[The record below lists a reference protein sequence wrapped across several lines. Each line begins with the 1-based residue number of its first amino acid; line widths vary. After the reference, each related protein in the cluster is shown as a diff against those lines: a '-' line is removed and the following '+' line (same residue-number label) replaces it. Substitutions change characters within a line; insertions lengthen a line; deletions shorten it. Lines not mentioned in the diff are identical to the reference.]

1 MKTRL
6 RLALQKKGRL
16 AQESIRLLQQ
26 CGLQFRIKDNA
37 LLTHVENFPVDL
49 LFVRDDD
56 IPTLVFDGL
65 CDGGILG
72 ENVLF
77 EAALRTKKVSY
88 KTILTLDSCYCRLA
102 IAVPE
107 AFDYQGPGS
116 LEGKRIATSYPYLL
130 QQYLDQ
136 HQIRAELLL
145 LSGSVEVAPRMGMAD
160 AICDLVSSGQ
170 TLEENKLVAV
180 DTVLESR
187 ATLIQASHAMT
198 DVNSELL
205 ESVMVSASKA
215 RLGEQRSKSLAK
227 DAETMT
233 DNELFN
239 LLARRIQAVQHAIER
254 KYIVFHAPKTALTR
268 ICEQLPGAESPT
280 IMPLPGNPDKV
291 AVHVVSSEGIF
302 WNTLETIQSL
312 GASSILVLP
321 IEKILE

>member
-1 MKTRL
+1 MRTRL

-16 AQESIRLLQQ
+16 SQEAISLLQKS
-26 CGLQFRIKDNA
+26 GLHFRIKDNA
-37 LLTHVENFPVDL
+37 LLTHVENFPIDL

-65 CDGGILG
+65 CDGGIVG

-77 EAALRTKKVSY
+77 EAALRSSDANYRTV
-88 KTILTLDSCYCRLA
+88 LLLGNCRCRLA

-107 AFDYQGPGS
+107 SFDYQDVNS
-116 LEGKRIATSYPYLL
+116 LNGKRIATSYPLLL
-130 QQYLDQ
+130 QQYLNRNN
-136 HQIRAELLL
+136 IRAESLF

-160 AICDLVSSGQ
+160 AI
-170 TLEENKLVAV
+170 AV
-180 DTVLESR
+180 ETILESQ
-187 ATLIQASHAMT
+187 ATLIQASHAMN
-198 DVNSELL
+198 DDY
-205 ESVMVSASKA
+205 
-215 RLGEQRSKSLAK
+215 Q
-227 DAETMT
+227 D
-233 DNELFN
+233 LFN
-239 LLARRIQAVQHAIER
+239 MLARRIQAVQHAVER

-280 IMPLPGNPDKV
+280 IMSLPAYPDKV

-302 WNTLETIQSL
+302 WNTLESIQSL

>member
-1 MKTRL
+1 MTARL

-16 AQESIRLLQQ
+16 SQAAICLLQKS
-26 CGLQFRIKDNA
+26 GLHFRIKDNA
-37 LLTHVENFPVDL
+37 LLTHVENFPIDL

-65 CDGGILG
+65 CDGGIVG

-77 EAALRTKKVSY
+77 EAALRSENASY
-88 KTILTLDSCYCRLA
+88 RTVLPLGNCRCRLA

-107 AFDYQGPGS
+107 SFDYQDVNS
-116 LEGKRIATSYPYLL
+116 LNGKRIATSYPLLL
-130 QQYLDQ
+130 QQYLNQ
-136 HQIRAELLL
+136 HDIHAENLF

-170 TLEENKLVAV
+170 TLEDNKLILVE
-180 DTVLESR
+180 TILESQ
-187 ATLIQASHAMT
+187 ATLIQAAHGMS
-198 DVNSELL
+198 DDYLDL
-205 ESVMVSASKA
+205 F
-215 RLGEQRSKSLAK
+215 
-227 DAETMT
+227 TM
-233 DNELFN
+233 
-239 LLARRIQAVQHAIER
+239 LARRIQAVQHAIER
-254 KYIVFHAPKTALTR
+254 KYIVFHAPKTALAR

-280 IMPLPGNPDKV
+280 IVPLPAYPDKV

-302 WNTLETIQSL
+302 WNTLESIQSL

>member
-16 AQESIRLLQQ
+16 AQESINLLQKS
-26 CGLQFRIKDNA
+26 GLRFRIKDNA
-37 LLTHVENFPVDL
+37 LLTHVDNFPIDL

-65 CDGGILG
+65 CDGGIIG
-72 ENVLF
+72 ENVLL
-77 EAALRTKKVSY
+77 EAALRSKNASY
-88 KTILTLDSCYCRLA
+88 RTILPLGNCRCRLA

-107 AFDYQGPGS
+107 AFNYQGPES
-116 LEGKRIATSYPYLL
+116 LNGKRIATSYPFLL
-130 QQYLDQ
+130 QQYLNQ
-136 HQIRAELLL
+136 HNICAESLV

-160 AICDLVSSGQ
+160 VICDLVSSGQ
-170 TLEENKLVAV
+170 TLEENKLIAV
-180 DTVLESR
+180 DTVLESQ
-187 ATLIQASHAMT
+187 AMLIQATH
-198 DVNSELL
+198 D
-205 ESVMVSASKA
+205 
-215 RLGEQRSKSLAK
+215 
-227 DAETMT
+227 MT
-233 DNELFN
+233 DNFEDLFN
-239 LLARRIQAVQHAIER
+239 LLARRIQAVQHAVER

-280 IMPLPGNPDKV
+280 IIPLPASPDKV